1 MYTNYPMGGYQQPYG
16 QNMYAQNMGMQYVT
30 RAQAKNTQPL
40 SQEVINKLRA
50 SSNIDWTV
58 SQEDLWRAQCTHKDH
73 NGMSTLTM
81 DNEGNCHCNICGADF
96 KFFDGDMATVKSVVD
111 AMDNILQTTKTIFL
125 DIPENFAQAY
135 FQYMPLMKKLPQLW
149 GQATKNFNQYDQ
161 PVGMIPTNGYTTNNW
176 GLVGTLTGNP
186 AYGQYM
192 PQPPMMGQQ
201 MPMGGM
207 PMQTQMMPQQPMMGQ
222 QMPMSQPI
230 GMMGQPVQNNPFAT
244 APASMPNIPQ
254 PQAPVMNQ
262 QMQQSVP
269 QPNAQPQN
277 VQPQQAPQPA
287 PQNPAPAPSNNGEVV
302 QQQTFSV

>member
-1 MYTNYPMGGYQQPYG
+1 MYNNYQMGGYQQPYG

-161 PVGMIPTNGYTTNNW
+161 PVGMIPTNGYSTNNW

-207 PMQTQMMPQQPMMGQ
+207 PMQAPMMPQQPMMGQ

-254 PQAPVMNQ
+254 AQAPM
-262 QMQQSVP
+262 MPQSVP
-269 QPNAQPQN
+269 QPN

-287 PQNPAPAPSNNGEVV
+287 QQNPTPAPTPAPAPSNNGEVV